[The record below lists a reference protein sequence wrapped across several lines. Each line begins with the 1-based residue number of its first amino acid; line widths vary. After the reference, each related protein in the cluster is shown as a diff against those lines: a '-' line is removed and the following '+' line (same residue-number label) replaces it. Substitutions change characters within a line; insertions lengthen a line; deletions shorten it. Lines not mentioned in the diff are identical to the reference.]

1 MGPGPVFTPPIPRG
15 AMGHGPAEFVHGPG
29 AMGTI
34 GGWPRGPNGPLLGE
48 NTLARGI
55 AGESDISP
63 HVPPNLRASSP
74 DGPPILGVLCREY
87 S

>member
-34 GGWPRGPNGPLLGE
+34 GGWPQGPWHPAGGGRYTREKARRGL
-48 NTLARGI
+48 
-55 AGESDISP
+55 
-63 HVPPNLRASSP
+63 ASSP
-74 DGPPILGVLCREY
+74 LGSSPTAILHQMLGDR
-87 S
+87 